1 MVAAALEQPF
11 CPRGAE
17 SAALF
22 ANCQRAI
29 ACVQESYHVNVGYWY
44 AVFHP
49 SSETPAAAVIER
61 GVRLRHHLVN
71 DGAPLVANQSKAEQ
85 EAQVDSR
92 CRALIWRRLAIWEA
106 PARVEPARRGKDV
119 AEYVILGEDALH
131 PKPVRIRPVPTEP
144 PPELPAQ
151 RATSLG

>member
-1 MVAAALEQPF
+1 M
-11 CPRGAE
+11 
-17 SAALF
+17 
-22 ANCQRAI
+22 
-29 ACVQESYHVNVGYWY
+29 NVGYWY

-71 DGAPLVANQSKAEQ
+71 DGAPLVANQPKAEQ
-85 EAQVDSR
+85 EAQMDSR

-119 AEYVILGEDALH
+119 AEYVILAEDALH
-131 PKPVRIRPVPTEP
+131 PKPVRILSPSRP
-144 PPELPAQ
+144 
-151 RATSLG
+151 

>member
-1 MVAAALEQPF
+1 M
-11 CPRGAE
+11 
-17 SAALF
+17 F

-131 PKPVRIRPVPTEP
+131 PRRRPARSTRQLSARQVWGENNGHNFFD
-144 PPELPAQ
+144 
-151 RATSLG
+151 SLQYSSIANSIDN